1 MRIRSSNILAVLL
14 TAISWQAKAQVLSP
28 AEIMDPAMRELQQSH
43 LEELHAITAGLAGH
57 HFPYRFYF
65 SRRLDISEREQER
78 SDQRSIQFDR
88 FRGQTVL
95 KITGNYFAAYSAE
108 RMTNRERARQ
118 TFRDVMLPILQQAAP
133 ALARAKVPDAFALEI
148 SHHVI
153 RKVLGVDTESAENV
167 VLILPKASAQ
177 RLLEAPDET
186 ARAAAVLQGTAYLN
200 GSPISFWPGDVNESL
215 ATQRSTAPVPPQVT
229 TDATAS
235 TTAPVP
241 PRATTDAT
249 ASTAAPVPPRATTD
263 ATASTAAPVPPRATT
278 DETAPT
284 TAPPAVASPPAISDT
299 PKKLEADF
307 SGTLARMVKELDSQA
322 HFVPYAPPS
331 FIAFRGGQ
339 YLQIPITTT
348 LKASDS
354 GSQYKLA
361 ALAFDRHVAHLI
373 RPVLAYFKDNDRF
386 TGIDFSTTVRLAGLK
401 VEAEEGE
408 AVEFIIP
415 MAALRGYEQFNLT
428 GQQLLDAGVV
438 LINGERVGLGLQ
450 AAEAGG
456 APLP

>member
-1 MRIRSSNILAVLL
+1 MRIPSSTILAVLL
-14 TAISWQAKAQVLSP
+14 TAVSWRVKAQVLSP
-28 AEIMDPAMRELQQSH
+28 AEIADPAMRELQQSH
-43 LEELHAITAGLAGH
+43 LVELHAITAALAGH
-57 HFPYRFYF
+57 HFPYHFYF
-65 SRRLDISEREQER
+65 SRRLDLSSEREQAR

-177 RLLEAPDET
+177 RLMEARDET
-186 ARAAAVLQGTAYLN
+186 GRATAVLEGTAYLN
-200 GSPISFWPGDVNESL
+200 GSPISFWPGEVKESP
-215 ATQRSTAPVPPQVT
+215 ATQQSAAP
-229 TDATAS
+229 A
-235 TTAPVP
+235 P
-241 PRATTDAT
+241 PRATSDAAAVIAAPAAPQAT
-249 ASTAAPVPPRATTD
+249 PDAAAATAAPQATPD
-263 ATASTAAPVPPRATT
+263 AT
-278 DETAPT
+278 
-284 TAPPAVASPPAISDT
+284 
-299 PKKLEADF
+299 KKAEADY
-307 SGTLARMVKELDSQA
+307 SGTFAKMLKELDSQA

-373 RPVLAYFKDNDRF
+373 RPVLAYFKDSAGF
-386 TGIDFSTTVRLAGLK
+386 TGIDFSTTVRLAGAN
-401 VEAEEGE
+401 AESAEGE
-408 AVEFIIP
+408 AVEFIFP
-415 MAALRGYEQFNLT
+415 MAAMRGYEQFNLT
-428 GQQLLDAGVV
+428 GQQLLDAGIV
-438 LINGERVGLGLQ
+438 LINGERAGLELQ
-450 AAEAGG
+450 AAEATG
-456 APLP
+456 APRE